1 MISNKYPDKING
13 ILPFNGFLLDIFFS
27 VEFSYSLFLLFSEFV
42 SLLILLFLEFSNFK
56 PKELNDSI
64 LFPSLFEL
72 FIFSLLFVP
81 LEIKFDLF
89 FIISGSLFSL
99 FSLSLILSSSSISS
113 SDILFSNSIL
123 YFIVLLLFI

>member
-27 VEFSYSLFLLFSEFV
+27 VEFSYSLFLSFSEFV